1 MNTQENNILEEMR
14 RQMAILQEKLDKE
27 TIINDRLL
35 RESMK
40 NNYSSINRYL
50 NLQSNVLLPIVLVC
64 YPIFA
69 GVFNL
74 SWGPVLAICVVCI
87 AAMIFDHR
95 VYRIKEEEFMAD
107 DLVPTALR
115 LQRALRLSSIEM
127 MVTMPL
133 TFVLFIWF
141 LVDFYQNIDF
151 QSEILTSA
159 AWGGLIGSCVG
170 LVAGMI
176 YAVKIFRS
184 QQRTFK
190 QVLDQINDLV
200 AAKDD

>member
-27 TIINDRLL
+27 IIINDRLL

-50 NLQSNVLLPIVLVC
+50 NLQSNIFLPIVLVI
-64 YPIFA
+64 YPIIA
-69 GVFNL
+69 GVFSL
-74 SWGPVLAICVVCI
+74 SWEPTIAICVLCI
-87 AAMIFDHR
+87 IVMIFDR
-95 VYRIKEEEFMAD
+95 CVYHIKDKAFMAH
-107 DLVPTALR
+107 DLIPTALR

-127 MVTMPL
+127 MVTFPL
-133 TFVLFIWF
+133 TIILFIWF

-159 AWGGLIGSCVG
+159 AWGGLVGGCVG

-200 AAKDD
+200 ETKED

>member
-27 TIINDRLL
+27 IIINDRLL

-50 NLQSNVLLPIVLVC
+50 NLQSNIFLPIVLVI
-64 YPIFA
+64 YPIIA
-69 GVFNL
+69 GVFGL
-74 SWGPVLAICVVCI
+74 SWEPTIAICVLCI
-87 AAMIFDHR
+87 IVMIFDRR
-95 VYRIKEEEFMAD
+95 VYHIKDEAFMAD

-170 LVAGMI
+170 LVVGII

>member
-27 TIINDRLL
+27 IIINDRLL

-50 NLQSNVLLPIVLVC
+50 NLQSNIFLPIVLVI
-64 YPIFA
+64 YPIIA
-69 GVFNL
+69 GVFGL
-74 SWGPVLAICVVCI
+74 SWEPTIAICVLCI
-87 AAMIFDHR
+87 IVMIFDRR
-95 VYRIKEEEFMAD
+95 VYHIKDEAFMAH
-107 DLVPTALR
+107 DLIPTALR

-127 MVTMPL
+127 MVTSPL
-133 TFVLFIWF
+133 TIILFIWF

-159 AWGGLIGSCVG
+159 AWGGLVGGCVG

-200 AAKDD
+200 ETKED

>member
-14 RQMAILQEKLDKE
+14 RQMAILQAKLDKE

-50 NLQSNVLLPIVLVC
+50 NLQSNVLLPIVLVG
-64 YPIFA
+64 YPIIA
-69 GVFNL
+69 GVFSL
-74 SWGPVLAICVVCI
+74 SWKPTIAMCVLCI
-87 AAMIFDHR
+87 IIMIFDRR
-95 VYRIKEEEFMAD
+95 VYRIKDEEFMAD
-107 DLVPTALR
+107 DLIPTALR

-170 LVAGMI
+170 LVVGII